1 MSDTTA
7 RVLVKDTDM
16 ISAKSLIGLLQ
27 DSINGMKKQVAESKE
42 LTDANKIAI
51 SGAVEALT
59 DLHNLILQQ
68 LQDVRNAETFEDDGN
83 DHGGRF
89 DA

>member
-1 MSDTTA
+1 MSDTPA

-16 ISAKSLIGLLQ
+16 LSAKSLIELLQ

-51 SGAVEALT
+51 IGAVKALT
-59 DLHNLILQQ
+59 DLYNLVLAQ
-68 LQDVRNAETFEDDGN
+68 LQEVRNTEVFEDDGG
-83 DHGGRF
+83 HGGKF